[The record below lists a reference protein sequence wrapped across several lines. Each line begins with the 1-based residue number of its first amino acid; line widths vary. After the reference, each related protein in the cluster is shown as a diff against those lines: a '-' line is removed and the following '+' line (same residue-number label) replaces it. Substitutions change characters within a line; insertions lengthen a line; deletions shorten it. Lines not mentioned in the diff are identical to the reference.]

1 MRSSRVDVDTQ
12 GSGRCSTLRAS
23 FCVRAVSFI
32 ARMEHVWVFGSL
44 WVLRFRQAVLE
55 ARITRLCPTTGGVA
69 PVKFLGGLKGA
80 GGDNVSGT
88 LEAWVVR
95 NEVL

>member
-44 WVLRFRQAVLE
+44 WVLRDSDKQSWRQESRA
-55 ARITRLCPTTGGVA
+55 CA
-69 PVKFLGGLKGA
+69 PRQ
-80 GGDNVSGT
+80 
-88 LEAWVVR
+88 E
-95 NEVL
+95 E